1 MRIGVCTRPESLR
14 SLAGPPGGL
23 DYIECPV
30 GDVLCPR
37 EGEAAFESRLA
48 AARAAPSPV
57 EAANGFLPGDL
68 KTTGPEVDV
77 EALDAFVATAMQRA
91 ARIGIRTI
99 VFGSGASRRVPD
111 GFEIAAAAEQIVGH
125 LKRWGPV
132 AAARAVTIALEP
144 LNKAECNIVT
154 SVDEGADLVRRAAHP
169 NIRLL
174 VDTYHMAR
182 SNEPPEAIRR
192 SAGLVA
198 HVHCA
203 EGDGRGPLGTKGED
217 QRPFFRALKDIGY
230 DGRVSIEAGWQEF
243 AAQLPAAL
251 AELRRQIEEA

>member
-1 MRIGVCTRPESLR
+1 MRIGVCMRPEN
-14 SLAGPPGGL
+14 LAAAANGL

-37 EGEAAFESRLA
+37 ETEAAFECRLA
-48 AARAAPSPV
+48 AAMAAPLPV
-57 EAANGFLPGDL
+57 EAANGFFPGDL
-68 KTTGPEVDV
+68 KTTGPAVDAGAV
-77 EALDAFVATAMQRA
+77 DAFVTTAIGRA
-91 ARIGIRTI
+91 ARMGIRVI
-99 VFGSGASRRVPD
+99 VFGSSASRNVPA
-111 GFEIAAAAEQIVGH
+111 GFAAAAAAEQIVGH
-125 LKRWGPV
+125 LKRWGSI
-132 AAARAVTIALEP
+132 AAARGVTIALEP
-144 LNKAECNIVT
+144 LNEAESNIAT
-154 SVDEGADLVRRAAHP
+154 SVDEGAELVRRAGHP

-217 QRPFFRALKDIGY
+217 QRPYFRALKDIGY
-230 DGRVSIEAGWQEF
+230 DGRVSIEAGWKDF

-251 AELRRQIEEA
+251 AELRRQIQEA